1 MTTTESRYKKNL
13 HTWEYRVQYKL
24 PECISILNETL
35 KISFFQYHNF
45 FFEGYSYTAKSH
57 PIILVLAKET
67 MINAI
72 SKISDIEGL
81 WCNISFLCM
90 FGRLRRYNQLCFTV
104 KKILE
109 EACSGTIC
117 PLARGKWW
125 EPNRLTSIAHRR
137 LAFRRKVYLVNNN
150 ILIIVL

>member
-1 MTTTESRYKKNL
+1 MIFIVCKQVSEWLRLSLDIKKTYIHGNTEYSINYLSASAFWMK
-13 HTWEYRVQYKL
+13 HSKL
-24 PECISILNETL
+24 A
-35 KISFFQYHNF
+35 FFQYHNF
-45 FFEGYSYTAKSH
+45 PFEGYSYTAMSH

-125 EPNRLTSIAHRR
+125 EPNRLTSIAC
-137 LAFRRKVYLVNNN
+137 AQEVGTQ
-150 ILIIVL
+150 

>member
-1 MTTTESRYKKNL
+1 MKHS
-13 HTWEYRVQYKL
+13 KL
-24 PECISILNETL
+24 A
-35 KISFFQYHNF
+35 FFQYHNF
-45 FFEGYSYTAKSH
+45 LFEGYSYTAKSH

-109 EACSGTIC
+109 EASSGTIC

-125 EPNRLTSIAHRR
+125 EPNRLTSIACAQEVGTQWCIAY
-137 LAFRRKVYLVNNN
+137 LISNIFKISQVEFRNNEAVKKVNSSHCE
-150 ILIIVL
+150 